1 MSTMNTFT
9 RTGMFA
15 DKKLGLVPYLFN
27 PDLLH
32 HSARFTL
39 AKRHAITQANSL
51 NFSEMCGSE
60 NSYTTSTEVTGISSG
75 WGMGLKGLKIPKGEG
90 GGLKCFQVQ
99 Y

>member
-9 RTGMFA
+9 QVLLILVLSRTGMFA

-51 NFSEMCGSE
+51 NFFQCVVQK
-60 NSYTTSTEVTGISSG
+60 TA
-75 WGMGLKGLKIPKGEG
+75 IPP
-90 GGLKCFQVQ
+90 LQR
-99 Y
+99 